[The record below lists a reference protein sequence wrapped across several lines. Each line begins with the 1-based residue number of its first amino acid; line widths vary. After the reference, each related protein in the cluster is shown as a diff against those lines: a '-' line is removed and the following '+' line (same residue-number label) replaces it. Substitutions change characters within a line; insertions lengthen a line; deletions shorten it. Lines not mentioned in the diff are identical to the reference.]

1 MFDLLRRLLAMR
13 RLVRE
18 DRGEEL
24 DRVLQAMEE
33 GAHFTGAKGCMLL
46 SLASD
51 RRWIEMNM
59 RMNHHRYLS
68 ERMLGEAWARR
79 LDQHIKATRTED
91 LTEILEKR

>member
-1 MFDLLRRLLAMR
+1 MFDFLRRIRAMQRLAR
-13 RLVRE
+13 D

-24 DRVLQAMEE
+24 DRVLKAMEE
-33 GAHFTGAKGCMLL
+33 GGTFTGAKGIMLL

-59 RMNHHRYLS
+59 RMNHHHYLS
-68 ERMLGEAWARR
+68 DHLLGEAWARR
-79 LDQHIKATRTED
+79 LDKHIQATRTED

>member
-1 MFDLLRRLLAMR
+1 MLDFLKRLRTMR
-13 RLVRE
+13 WLVRE

-24 DRVLQAMEE
+24 DRILKAMEE
-33 GAHFTGAKGCMLL
+33 GATFGGAKGVMLL

-51 RRWIEMNM
+51 RCWIEMNM

-68 ERMLGEAWARR
+68 DQMLGEAWARR

-91 LTEILEKR
+91 LTEILEKG